1 MFRVKYA
8 SLVGPPLLDHRVAKA
23 TRRAQPKMAKKKMED
38 KPAAPPPARTYR
50 RRGLAGKFDLL
61 VAWATRVAKGKDL
74 TTKDKARAA
83 ATALCAASPLCAALL
98 LSSAP
103 PEPAPPAQPALRS
116 SPALPPYPALP
127 HLPPRQMIVGPLL
140 VLGLAYY
147 ARGALAARS
156 SAPVL
161 NVSDAET
168 LKSVFF
174 SGDPWL
180 VECTSAKRPSPA
192 VFDVEKLMAA
202 QPVASEVKL
211 GLLDCGA
218 TLPSGKSTLERFKL
232 QAPSGDAPL
241 VLLFANQEA
250 RPAMAT
256 GLPLALT
263 LTPTPNA

>member
-1 MFRVKYA
+1 
-8 SLVGPPLLDHRVAKA
+8 
-23 TRRAQPKMAKKKMED
+23 
-38 KPAAPPPARTYR
+38 
-50 RRGLAGKFDLL
+50 
-61 VAWATRVAKGKDL
+61 
-74 TTKDKARAA
+74 
-83 ATALCAASPLCAALL
+83 
-98 LSSAP
+98 
-103 PEPAPPAQPALRS
+103 
-116 SPALPPYPALP
+116 
-127 HLPPRQMIVGPLL
+127 MIVGPLL

-161 NVSDAET
+161 NVSDADT

-174 SGDPWL
+174 SGEPWL

-192 VFDVEKLMAA
+192 VFAVEKLMAA

-232 QAPSGDAPL
+232 QAPSGGGPL

-256 GLPLALT
+256 GAITESGASMLRWAKETSKPKV
-263 LTPTPNA
+263 